1 MPLPPALPVFVVTQA
16 LVATQAPE
24 PLRVLLERARTA
36 RDAGRL
42 AEAIQA
48 YDAMLAQVPDH
59 ETALLER
66 AETLG
71 WSARYGEA
79 RQGYLAFRKAFP
91 ARALAADL
99 ALARLAAWQERTS
112 EALAILDP
120 WVKQEQR
127 QALLDAATY
136 LSWSGRLPESL
147 ARLQRWTLA
156 HPEDREALI
165 IEARVQSWAGRNAE
179 ARQVYRRILNLAPGD
194 REALIGLARLS
205 LWEGDPAMARR
216 TLDGM
221 SAAALAHPESQL
233 LLAQVESAQGE
244 TRAARS
250 RAQRLAAGGSQQ
262 RDAKEFLEGMTDAR
276 GPWVEFSGERTDTSE
291 GLRLETP
298 GLRARVPLGDGA
310 LDLGLA
316 SHRAEFRNAQR
327 QPSDLSLGVSHPLG
341 ARLSAHASL
350 SRLSD
355 VGGRPAWGY
364 GLGLGWAVM
373 PGLDLS
379 LAHERSLA
387 LFTPDAVGLRTAFA
401 ATDLGATWRFG
412 QGRHA
417 LSGGLGQTKVS
428 SEGLDQTSTRQSHT
442 ASYEYRFPVALL
454 DLRGGLMTRAFGYD
468 PSLALGFFNPERYR
482 WNGLFGSATWRR
494 GKVLEVALGAQAGR
508 QTVNHDPSQFTWS
521 YRAGITWSPRP
532 WPVDLSATWSQSVA
546 GLPVT
551 TTQDPSAYREHTLR
565 LGVRIRGDRWI
576 W

>member
-1 MPLPPALPVFVVTQA
+1 
-16 LVATQAPE
+16 
-24 PLRVLLERARTA
+24 VLLERARTA

-42 AEAIQA
+42 PEAIQA

-71 WSARYGEA
+71 WAGRYDAARA
-79 RQGYLAFRKAFP
+79 GYQAFRKAFP

-99 ALARLAAWQERTS
+99 ALARLEAWQDHTA

-120 WVKQEQR
+120 WTKQEQR

-136 LSWSGRLPESL
+136 LSWSGRMDESL
-147 ARLQRWTLA
+147 ARLERWTLA
-156 HPEDREALI
+156 HPDDREAILLQ
-165 IEARVQSWAGRNAE
+165 AKVLSWAGRNAG
-179 ARQVYRRILNLAPGD
+179 ARQAYGGLLKRHPGD
-194 REALIGLARLS
+194 REALTGLARLS
-205 LWEGDPAMARR
+205 LWEGDPAAARR
-216 TLDGM
+216 TLEGM
-221 SAAALAHPESQL
+221 APSTLAHPESQL
-233 LLAQVESAQGE
+233 LLAQVESAQGQA
-244 TRAARS
+244 RAAR
-250 RAQRLAAGGSQQ
+250 RRVEPLAAGGSQQ
-262 RDAKEFLEGMTDAR
+262 RDAKEFLEGLAEAQ

-298 GLRARVPLGDGA
+298 GLRARLPLGDGA
-310 LDLGLA
+310 LNLGLS
-316 SHRAEFRNAQR
+316 SHRSDFRGTVR
-327 QPSDLSLGVSHPLG
+327 QPSEFSLGVAHPLG
-341 ARLSAHASL
+341 SRWSVNGSV

-355 VGGRPAWGY
+355 LGGRPSWGY
-364 GLGLGWAVM
+364 GAGLNLAAL

-379 LAHERSLA
+379 LSHERSFA
-387 LFTPDAVGLRTAFA
+387 VFTPDAVSLRTAFA

-417 LSGGLGQTKVS
+417 LRGGLGQTRVS
-428 SEGLDQTSTRQSHT
+428 SEGLDQTSTRRSHS
-442 ASYEYRFPVALL
+442 ASYEYRIPVTLL

-468 PSLALGFFNPERYR
+468 PSLPLGFFNPERYR
-482 WNGLFGSATWRR
+482 WNGVFASAAWRR
-494 GKVLEVALGAQAGR
+494 GKTLELSAGAQAGR
-508 QTVNHDPSQFTWS
+508 QSVNHDPSQFTWS

-551 TTQDPSAYREHTLR
+551 STQDPSAYREHTLR
-565 LGVRIRGDRWI
+565 LGVRIRGNRWI